1 MSETHKKTVLF
12 LSAQPEGTEPLRLQK
27 EFGAIN
33 TEWQKATNKVRFDLR
48 QLGQVESGD
57 FDQQVHQ
64 HKPFVVHFAGHG
76 DEYGVVISD
85 PRNRTNHLTGEQLG
99 PFFKNYGS
107 QVECVVLNACFST
120 KTASAIAQYI
130 PFVVGISDKILD
142 SDALHFSEVF
152 YRHLF
157 EGKDIGIAFEKAK
170 GSLNMKALGKEQ
182 LLVLYTK
189 PKPEPSRPIAANLIP
204 WKYFWDCDRVQI
216 QEAFMMRF
224 EQKRPTD
231 GFVLLGT
238 EEDQLD
244 HFWLRIREEL
254 QKSMSTSPLC
264 DPAEFDRH
272 RLQEEQ
278 GQKFNWGG
286 WLSHWPT
293 DDAEDLFELLNP
305 VSHWRR
311 KLIVDRLGIGGEPIS
326 SLSEA
331 AEHFATGKNDRF
343 TQVVALLPLRIHH
356 IKQEHALKVF
366 QALGDLLRELFT
378 ANNSMGSR
386 RMLLLVSVEVEQA
399 EDLARILHIAQ
410 EQLLQGS
417 LLPVVGQI
425 EKRHIEDWLRKLIP
439 DKDNRTNHLREILEA
454 LPAGVE
460 RWPMYRVEKKLHEIL
475 HRNR

>member
-1 MSETHKKTVLF
+1 MSETLKKTVLF
-12 LSAQPEGTEPLRLQK
+12 LSANPEGTEPLRLQK
-27 EFGAIN
+27 EFKAVN
-33 TEWQKATNKVRFDLR
+33 DEWQKANNKNQFDVR
-48 QLGQVESGD
+48 QLHQVEAGD

-157 EGKDIGIAFEKAK
+157 EGDSIKVAFEKAK
-170 GSLNMKALGKEQ
+170 NSPGMKAQDKEH
-182 LLVLYTK
+182 LPVLFA
-189 PKPEPSRPIAANLIP
+189 KPEPSRPIAANLIP
-204 WKYFWDCDRVQI
+204 WKYFWDCDRLQI
-216 QEAFMMRF
+216 QAAFMTRF

-254 QKSMSTSPLC
+254 HQRASTSPLC

-272 RLQEEQ
+272 RTEEDR
-278 GQKFNWGG
+278 GQKFDWGG

-293 DDAEDLFELLNP
+293 DYAEDLAKLADL

-311 KLIVDRLGIGGEPIS
+311 KQIVDRLGIGTEPIS
-326 SLSEA
+326 SLNEA
-331 AEHFATGKNDRF
+331 AEHFAAGKNNHF
-343 TQVVALLPLRIHH
+343 TQGIALLPLRIHQ
-356 IKQEHALKVF
+356 IEPNHASKVF
-366 QALGDLLRELFT
+366 QNLGLLLNDLFAARDK
-378 ANNSMGSR
+378 MGSR
-386 RMLLLVSVEVEQA
+386 RMFLLVSVKAKKA
-399 EDLARILHIAQ
+399 EDLEQIRKIAQ
-410 EQLLQGS
+410 KKLPQETLLEA
-417 LLPVVGQI
+417 VGQI
-425 EKRHIEDWLRKLIP
+425 KEGHIEHWLERFIP
-439 DKDNRTNHLREILEA
+439 DYDNRKAHLHEILEG
-454 LPAGVE
+454 LPAGQTE
-460 RWPMYRVEKKLHEIL
+460 WPMYRVEKKLHEIL